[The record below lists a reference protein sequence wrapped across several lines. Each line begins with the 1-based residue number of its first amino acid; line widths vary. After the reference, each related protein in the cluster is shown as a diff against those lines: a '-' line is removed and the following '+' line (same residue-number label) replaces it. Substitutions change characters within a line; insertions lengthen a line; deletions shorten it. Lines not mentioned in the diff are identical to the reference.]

1 MTDHETPWPHTL
13 HSRFDSSPVSRH
25 RASPPAQ
32 GRLAGDDPGGRLT
45 VNACATHGIVL
56 VRILDLEGKPLDDL
70 GDAKS
75 ATLAG
80 DVLAG
85 ERRWPESLQLLRG
98 RPVRLEFRL
107 RGASLF
113 GFEFAT

>member
-1 MTDHETPWPHTL
+1 M
-13 HSRFDSSPVSRH
+13 V
-25 RASPPAQ
+25 
-32 GRLAGDDPGGRLT
+32 
-45 VNACATHGIVL
+45 V
-56 VRILDLEGKPLDDL
+56 VRILDLDWKPLDDL

-80 DVLAG
+80 DVFAG
-85 ERRWPESLQLLRG
+85 ELRWPESLQPLRG

-107 RGASLF
+107 WGASLF